1 MLIAATKAE
10 PVPAVGNV
18 AAEENKMTGSRTQMV
33 DREGLIELNVGEDVR
48 NSPRFNKDIAPTQA
62 SERTWSKWNIAALW
76 VGCRSACPRIRWV
89 GC

>member
-48 NSPRFNKDIAPTQA
+48 NSPRFNKDIAPIEQI
-62 SERTWSKWNIAALW
+62 KLFVQKN
-76 VGCRSACPRIRWV
+76 
-89 GC
+89 